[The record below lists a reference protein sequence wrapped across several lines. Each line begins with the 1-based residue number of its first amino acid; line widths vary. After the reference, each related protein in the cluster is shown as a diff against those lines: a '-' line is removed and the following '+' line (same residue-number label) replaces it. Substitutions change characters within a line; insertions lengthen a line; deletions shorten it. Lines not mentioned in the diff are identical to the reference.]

1 MIRTDL
7 ALELTEN
14 SSDSEGII
22 SSEKQLGGVIVTE
35 IEIVTDSAAERLGK
49 QKGKYITLT
58 LDSISAALT
67 DSATESA
74 VFDAVAKL
82 LPQGT
87 ILFAGLGNRGITPDA
102 LGPATADLIL
112 ATRHID
118 GELSK
123 SLGLEGL
130 QRVAVIS
137 PNVLGN
143 TGIEAAETVSAA
155 VEITEPAAVVV
166 VDALAARSI
175 DRLGKTIQIS
185 NTGISPGA
193 GVGNRRREMSENTL
207 GVPVISIGIPT
218 VVDLSTLIFDLC
230 GRDTDKQEIV
240 TPKDIDLII
249 SRGAK
254 LLARSLNRVFQPNI
268 PIEDIEE
275 LI

>member
-22 SSEKQLGGVIVTE
+22 SSEKRLGGVIVTE
-35 IEIVTDSAAERLGK
+35 IEIVTDSAAQRLGK

-67 DSATESA
+67 DSDTESA

>member
-87 ILFAGLGNRGITPDA
+87 ILFAGLGNGGIT
-102 LGPATADLIL
+102 
-112 ATRHID
+112 R
-118 GELSK
+118 
-123 SLGLEGL
+123 
-130 QRVAVIS
+130 
-137 PNVLGN
+137 
-143 TGIEAAETVSAA
+143 
-155 VEITEPAAVVV
+155 
-166 VDALAARSI
+166 
-175 DRLGKTIQIS
+175 
-185 NTGISPGA
+185 
-193 GVGNRRREMSENTL
+193 
-207 GVPVISIGIPT
+207 
-218 VVDLSTLIFDLC
+218 
-230 GRDTDKQEIV
+230 
-240 TPKDIDLII
+240 
-249 SRGAK
+249 
-254 LLARSLNRVFQPNI
+254 
-268 PIEDIEE
+268 
-275 LI
+275 